1 MANPP
6 AEPVK
11 IVVIYPS
18 LDVSDAWLRSY
29 LAMEARLNEIGIP
42 FDALQLASDVGDYAL
57 QTTYT
62 DQVIN
67 EDYDYVIFGPI
78 ELQIQA
84 ENINALVE
92 SGKTVILLNHDTVLK
107 DFGDNQPMMYVSF
120 SHYAGSQIM
129 CNWVVNTL
137 GTEGTYAMNRG
148 VPGIV
153 DDQRSGGFRD
163 CLAKNSDWNLAYEHY
178 GNFEREGGTTG
189 TQQILSAYP
198 EVTLIHNANTA
209 MAMGSLSAVQSMEAQ
224 DRVQITGWGGT
235 GEELEALLLGEL
247 RATPMRMSDDLGV
260 SMAEAIRFD
269 LEGRRDELPLV
280 FVGRITIAT
289 GDMPNEQ
296 VNAMREEAFRYTGV
310 ALLERQGPSSEP
322 VRAGHA
328 PDPHPF
334 RGLLPL
340 IPVGSGQSQASAQ
353 RKRDSVLASRTGRR
367 QHHSGIWKPG
377 PDGCGKPS
385 TDQPFYLYEPGP
397 QPSTRRN

>member
-178 GNFEREGGTTG
+178 GNFEREAGFR
-189 TQQILSAYP
+189 QYFQYFRSFLR
-198 EVTLIHNANTA
+198 EV
-209 MAMGSLSAVQSMEAQ
+209 SS
-224 DRVQITGWGGT
+224 
-235 GEELEALLLGEL
+235 
-247 RATPMRMSDDLGV
+247 
-260 SMAEAIRFD
+260 
-269 LEGRRDELPLV
+269 
-280 FVGRITIAT
+280 
-289 GDMPNEQ
+289 
-296 VNAMREEAFRYTGV
+296 V
-310 ALLERQGPSSEP
+310 AWPK
-322 VRAGHA
+322 
-328 PDPHPF
+328 
-334 RGLLPL
+334 
-340 IPVGSGQSQASAQ
+340 SG
-353 RKRDSVLASRTGRR
+353 
-367 QHHSGIWKPG
+367 
-377 PDGCGKPS
+377 
-385 TDQPFYLYEPGP
+385 
-397 QPSTRRN
+397 